1 MKVDGH
7 HTMQTG
13 HREAASH
20 MQYQTRSNT
29 NFASAAFEG
38 IQALSAMLWGSNLS
52 QGGFLGD

>member
-20 MQYQTRSNT
+20 MQHQTRGST
-29 NFASAAFEG
+29 NFAASEG
-38 IQALSAMLWGSNLS
+38 IQILSAMLWESNLS
-52 QGGFLGD
+52 RGGFLGD